1 MASSSAEKK
10 TSVVSKVISVL
21 LLLASIGLVIW
32 GLTTLTS
39 VAKHLIDV
47 LCLALFFGGMW
58 LCGEIFILCG
68 SPLIGYIVCGIV
80 LGPEVLNVVPEPK
93 AFELFGSIGVM
104 LLLCEAGLHMNLL
117 QVLKSGKTAAW
128 LTLLGMGVPWFGGT
142 AVMAAFGYPFFAGL
156 SGGACFAPTSVGMA
170 TKILVEFGELESVTG
185 QMCITIAMVD
195 DVLSLIVL
203 AILVK
208 LGESASGDSSASAH
222 LLGYAGT
229 TSYGATS
236 YAGGN
241 YLSGF
246 AAGGSSSSPPS
257 AFLNAG
263 ADLLGGGGTLVKRNA
278 STTTGEIKLP
288 EGPALAKIIVQ
299 PILFSLCFMIVGVY
313 FTFAIPLLHEKIVAR
328 HKAKGNAILKEE
340 VATIRA
346 SGQDPDVT
354 ELAVNQ
360 ARQTAMLK
368 HTRFVVVFT
377 VAFIMI
383 YGLAFGIPCGL
394 LSTELLGVFMA
405 GVAFAEV
412 REAKECW
419 HHYLRPITTWLARLF
434 FAAKIGFAVPV
445 STMMSGT
452 AFGQGLALSI
462 PSVFGKVFTGLL
474 VPAMDKCMHKPES
487 TWEPMTWGEGWKIGW
502 GRVGRGEFAFYMAQ
516 VGYFSGLMDSKAYSA
531 VVWALLISSF
541 SFPFAFRATMRY
553 FAKPPTEDIDTA
565 AS

>member
-32 GLTTLTS
+32 GLTTLTK

-58 LCGEIFILCG
+58 LMGEIFILCG
-68 SPLIGYIVCGIV
+68 SPLIGYIVCGII
-80 LGPEVLNVVPEPK
+80 LGPEVLNLVPEPK

-104 LLLCEAGLHMNLL
+104 LLLCEAGLHMDLL

-142 AVMAAFGYPFFAGL
+142 GVMMAFGYPFFAGL

-208 LGESASGDSSASAH
+208 LGESASGDAAAH
-222 LLGYAGT
+222 LLGYAGA

-236 YAGGN
+236 YGGGNFLSGLASPSSSLLGAGGE
-241 YLSGF
+241 
-246 AAGGSSSSPPS
+246 
-257 AFLNAG
+257 
-263 ADLLGGGGTLVKRNA
+263 LVKKNA
-278 STTTGEIKLP
+278 SAATGEIKLP

-299 PILFSLCFMIVGVY
+299 PILFSLCFMIIGVY
-313 FTFAIPLLHEKIVAR
+313 FTFAIPILHKKIVDSN
-328 HKAKGNAILKEE
+328 KSKGNANLKAK
-340 VATIRA
+340 VADIRA
-346 SGQDPDVT
+346 RGGDPDTVDL
-354 ELAVNQ
+354 EIRE
-360 ARQTAMLK
+360 ARQTTMLK
-368 HTRFVVVFT
+368 HTRFVVLFT
-377 VAFIMI
+377 IAFIMV

-516 VGYFSGLMDSKAYSA
+516 VGYFSGLMDSRTYSC

-541 SFPFAFRATMRY
+541 TFPFAFRATMNY
-553 FAKPPTEDIDTA
+553 FKKM
-565 AS
+565 SKL

>member
-32 GLTTLTS
+32 GLTTLTK

-58 LCGEIFILCG
+58 LMGEIFILCG
-68 SPLIGYIVCGIV
+68 SPLIGYIVCGII
-80 LGPEVLNVVPEPK
+80 LGPEVLNLVPEPK

-104 LLLCEAGLHMNLL
+104 LLLCEAGLHMDLL

-142 AVMAAFGYPFFAGL
+142 GVLMGFGYSFFAGL

-208 LGESASGDSSASAH
+208 LGESAGGGGAALLSAGASN
-222 LLGYAGT
+222 
-229 TSYGATS
+229 SYVP
-236 YAGGN
+236 
-241 YLSGF
+241 
-246 AAGGSSSSPPS
+246 SSPFIFDNRAMPAS
-257 AFLNAG
+257 PY
-263 ADLLGGGGTLVKRNA
+263 ADLLGGGAPITKKNNTNA
-278 STTTGEIKLP
+278 TSSGEITLP
-288 EGPALAKIIVQ
+288 EGPALAKIIIQ
-299 PILFSLCFMIVGVY
+299 PILFSLCFMIVGIY
-313 FTFAIPLLHEKIVAR
+313 FTFAIPLLHRKVCNYD
-328 HKAKGNAILKEE
+328 KAKGNKKLKE
-340 VATIRA
+340 VTIPA
-346 SGQDPDVT
+346 IQQNSANKSPE
-354 ELAVNQ
+354 ELEEAIDQ
-360 ARQTAMLK
+360 ARTNTMLS
-368 HTRFVVVFT
+368 HTRFVVIFT
-377 VAFIMI
+377 IAFII
-383 YGLAFGIPCGL
+383 VYGLAFGIPCGL

-405 GVAFAEV
+405 GVAFAEGP
-412 REAKECW
+412 EAKECW

-445 STMMSGT
+445 STMLS
-452 AFGQGLALSI
+452 AESFLQGFALSF
-462 PSVFGKVFTGLL
+462 PSTFGKVLTGLL
-474 VPAMDKCMHKPES
+474 VPAMDQALKKCNPNS
-487 TWEPMTWGEGWKIGW
+487 QWEPTSWGEGWKIGW

-516 VGYFSGLMDSKAYSA
+516 VGYFSGLMDSRTYSC

-541 SFPFAFRATMRY
+541 TFPFAFRATMNY
-553 FAKPPTEDIDTA
+553 FKKMSKLRLMRLPPSLRHKA
-565 AS
+565 A

>member
-142 AVMAAFGYPFFAGL
+142 AVMAAFGFPYFAGL

-208 LGESASGDSSASAH
+208 LGESASGDAAAH
-222 LLGYAGT
+222 LLGYAGA

-236 YAGGN
+236 YGGGNFLSGLASPSSSLLGAGGE
-241 YLSGF
+241 
-246 AAGGSSSSPPS
+246 
-257 AFLNAG
+257 
-263 ADLLGGGGTLVKRNA
+263 LVKKNA
-278 STTTGEIKLP
+278 SAATGEIKLP

-299 PILFSLCFMIVGVY
+299 PILFSLCFMIIGVY
-313 FTFAIPLLHEKIVAR
+313 FTFAIPILHKKIVDSN
-328 HKAKGNAILKEE
+328 KSKGNANLKAK
-340 VATIRA
+340 VADIRA
-346 SGQDPDVT
+346 RGGDPDTVDL
-354 ELAVNQ
+354 EIRE
-360 ARQTAMLK
+360 ARQTTMLK
-368 HTRFVVVFT
+368 HTRFVVLFT
-377 VAFIMI
+377 IAFIML

-452 AFGQGLALSI
+452 AFGQGLALSF
-462 PSVFGKVFTGLL
+462 PSTFGKVFTGLL
-474 VPAMDKCMHKPES
+474 VPAMDQCLKKCNPDSK
-487 TWEPMTWGEGWKIGW
+487 WEPTSWGEGWKIGW

-516 VGYFSGLMDSKAYSA
+516 VGYFSGLMDSRTYSC

-541 SFPFAFRATMRY
+541 TFPFAFRATMNY
-553 FAKPPTEDIDTA
+553 FKKMSKLRLMRLPPSLRHKA
-565 AS
+565 A